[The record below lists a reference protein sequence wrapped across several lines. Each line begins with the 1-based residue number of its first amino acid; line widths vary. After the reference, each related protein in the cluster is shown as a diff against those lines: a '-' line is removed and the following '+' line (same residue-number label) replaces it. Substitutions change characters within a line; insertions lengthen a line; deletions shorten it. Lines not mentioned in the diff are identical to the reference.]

1 MRICIQ
7 PKGIRQMYEVVRTG
21 QYYAI
26 VSDGKPVRSPLGKP
40 HFTAFRWLAEDLR
53 DDFNRFGPS
62 PPGAISLVTLH
73 SAYLD
78 YAANVP
84 RRLLE
89 SDLLSRYDP
98 VMDFALDRPQDRTA
112 EAMLTVWFGPV
123 LPCEQLSAWLRA
135 ASTRQLVS
143 MTMAADVTGSA
154 LIAYRV
160 LAGELPASRLAAGV
174 RKWGCGRPHT
184 VEALTAI
191 LERVRRYAQVPDE
204 AELLVAFPEPGPAAQ
219 GIPWR

>member
-1 MRICIQ
+1 
-7 PKGIRQMYEVVRTG
+7 MYEVVRTG

-26 VSDGKPVRSPLGKP
+26 VCDGKPVRSPLGKP

-98 VMDFALDRPQDRTA
+98 AMDFALDRPQDRTA

-143 MTMAADVTGSA
+143 MTMAADVTSSA

-160 LAGELPASRLAAGV
+160 MAGELPASRLAAGV

-191 LERVRRYAQVPDE
+191 LERVRRYAEVPDE
-204 AELLVAFPEPGPAAQ
+204 TELLVAFPTPGPAAQ

>member
-1 MRICIQ
+1 
-7 PKGIRQMYEVVRTG
+7 MYEVVRTG

-26 VSDGKPVRSPLGKP
+26 ACDGQPVHSPLGKP
-40 HFTAFRWLAEDLR
+40 YFTAFQLLADDLC
-53 DDFNRFGPS
+53 DDVNRFGPS
-62 PPGAISLVTLH
+62 PSGAISLVTLH
-73 SAYLD
+73 AAYLD

-98 VMDFALDRPQDRTA
+98 ALDFALDRPQDRTA
-112 EAMLTVWFGPV
+112 QAMLTVWFGPV
-123 LPCEQLSAWLRA
+123 VPCEQLSAWLWV

-143 MTMAADVTGSA
+143 MTVAADVTGSA
-154 LIAYRV
+154 LIGYRV
-160 LAGELPASRLAAGV
+160 LVGELPASRLAAGV

-204 AELLVAFPEPGPAAQ
+204 PELLGAFMQPGPAAK
-219 GIPWR
+219 GIPSR